1 MLDEDIINEPD
12 EELDRI
18 ALGYSILG
26 IIHPSKL
33 HQHSRLPEQ
42 GKVIQE
48 LKEFRNIRVEG
59 YSLLAEMR
67 RPLNVSELMRR
78 FKNGWG
84 RCIKCGRLVA
94 ARKNGSS
101 YRHGWTKDA
110 PLGACLGSGQLLE
123 NWRQKQFWEG
133 RGLL

>member
-1 MLDEDIINEPD
+1 MRDVVNELDEEF
-12 EELDRI
+12 DRI
-18 ALGYSILG
+18 ASGYSILG
-26 IIHPSKL
+26 IIHPGI
-33 HQHSRLPEQ
+33 HRPRLVRTPEQ
-42 GKVIQE
+42 QQVNEE
-48 LKEFRNIRVEG
+48 LKAFRNIRVEG

-67 RPLNVSELMRR
+67 RPLNVSELMKR

-84 RCIKCGRLVA
+84 RCTKCKRLVA

-133 RGLL
+133 RGVF